1 MITTSQLPTSFII
14 LCFFFICRDDSS
26 FNFMLFFF
34 VFFFQF
40 LFSVLYALGIGGMG
54 ACGLIG
60 AIGQLAEG
68 TASGIVSGI
77 LMLAVGI
84 GFTLT
89 ALGDFYCLITV
100 FRDLYSTILSV
111 MSITLYTRYLHSC
124 LQIHKLYRSSGASLA
139 KAQAEFASGVMRNEH
154 VQSAAT
160 AAASAAARETMRNQF
175 GGGGGGGGG
184 AAPNHEAPRY

>member
-1 MITTSQLPTSFII
+1 MITTSQLPTSFMI

-100 FRDLYSTILSV
+100 LQRFLPNIPTI
-111 MSITLYTRYLHSC
+111 IASC
-124 LQIHKLYRSSGASLA
+124 R
-139 KAQAEFASGVMRNEH
+139 
-154 VQSAAT
+154 
-160 AAASAAARETMRNQF
+160 
-175 GGGGGGGGG
+175 
-184 AAPNHEAPRY
+184 

>member
-1 MITTSQLPTSFII
+1 
-14 LCFFFICRDDSS
+14 
-26 FNFMLFFF
+26 
-34 VFFFQF
+34 
-40 LFSVLYALGIGGMG
+40 MG

-89 ALGDFYCLITV
+89 ALGDFYCLIT
-100 FRDLYSTILSV
+100 
-111 MSITLYTRYLHSC
+111 
-124 LQIHKLYRSSGASLA
+124 IHKLYRSSGASLA

-160 AAASAAARETMRNQF
+160 AAARQTMANQF
-175 GGGGGGGGG
+175 GGGGGGG
-184 AAPNHEAPRY
+184 

>member
-1 MITTSQLPTSFII
+1 MTTTSQLPTGSVYNV
-14 LCFFFICRDDSS
+14 FFPFFCRDDSS

-100 FRDLYSTILSV
+100 LQTFLTSIIL
-111 MSITLYTRYLHSC
+111 ILPCR
-124 LQIHKLYRSSGASLA
+124 
-139 KAQAEFASGVMRNEH
+139 
-154 VQSAAT
+154 
-160 AAASAAARETMRNQF
+160 
-175 GGGGGGGGG
+175 
-184 AAPNHEAPRY
+184 